1 MLRFVT
7 GRMAA
12 VAFDLMSL
20 PEVAGD
26 AALYFGP
33 LDVDDIAA
41 QLRRC
46 LTDDALRQEL
56 VRRGLAQAARFRWE
70 DTARRTWAAFEQ
82 MLR

>member
-1 MLRFVT
+1 MPVVCSNAT
-7 GRMAA
+7 
-12 VAFDLMSL
+12 SL

-26 AALYFGP
+26 AALYFDP

-70 DTARRTWAAFEQ
+70 DTARRTWAAFE
-82 MLR
+82 RVRR